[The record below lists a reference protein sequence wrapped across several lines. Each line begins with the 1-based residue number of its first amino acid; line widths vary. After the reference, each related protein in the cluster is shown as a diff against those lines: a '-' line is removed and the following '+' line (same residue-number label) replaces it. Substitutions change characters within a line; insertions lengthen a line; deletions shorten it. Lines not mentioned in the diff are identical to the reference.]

1 MKLFKGT
8 FDYVLDTSVQPL
20 GPCCSQEEKSR
31 PNSSPEQCYV
41 RTLDNEIIMS
51 HESILS
57 RLISCLLVSFKVG

>member
-20 GPCCSQEEKSR
+20 DPCCSQEEKSR

-41 RTLDNEIIMS
+41 RARDNEIIINNYS
-51 HESILS
+51 GAWWWIFNIHE
-57 RLISCLLVSFKVG
+57 